1 MTITKNQTLYRAWQ
15 LQESSLWRR
24 ASSDGSVP
32 PSAQG
37 DWTHDDRNR
46 QAEAQEALDHYRGS
60 NSRHRCRR
68 HSSGVKTVLNGT
80 TVTWT
85 NNGMTHTV
93 TSCDTTHYTSAG
105 CPSQNAAGLNSF
117 DSGTM
122 SDGATFMWTFTVKGT
137 YYYYCTLHPWMQG
150 EIIVQ

>member
-1 MTITKNQTLYRAWQ
+1 MSTMTITKNQTLYRAWQ

-68 HSSGVKTVLNGT
+68 HSSGSDEPGRRSPRASQRSQRSHLERQLLQKLGKLWIQPDRQERPERDHRHMDEQWN
-80 TVTWT
+80 
-85 NNGMTHTV
+85 
-93 TSCDTTHYTSAG
+93 DT
-105 CPSQNAAGLNSF
+105 
-117 DSGTM
+117 
-122 SDGATFMWTFTVKGT
+122 
-137 YYYYCTLHPWMQG
+137 
-150 EIIVQ
+150 